1 MNKAEFY
8 QNILDTIREN
18 YRYPFWAVFELLDNT
33 YNCKVD
39 VDKNEKDQEI
49 RLICTFFSDNSVLYC
64 EFSELGSLINTLVI
78 ADK

>member
-33 YNCKVD
+33 FNCSID
-39 VDKNEKDQEI
+39 VDKNENNQVT
-49 RLICTFFSDNSVLYC
+49 RLICTFFTDNSILYC
-64 EFSELGSLINTLVI
+64 EFSENESLINTFI
-78 ADK
+78 IEDK

>member
-39 VDKNEKDQEI
+39 VDKNEKRSRNKI
-49 RLICTFFSDNSVLYC
+49 NLYVFF
-64 EFSELGSLINTLVI
+64 
-78 ADK
+78 